1 MISFEFAILDF
12 IQNHL
17 RSDIGDVLMPLITKL
32 GNTGMIWIVLTV
44 ILLLIPK
51 FRNIGFA
58 LAVSLVLDAIC
69 CNVILKPWV
78 ARIRPCDVN
87 TAVHLLIARPT
98 DYSFPSGHAAASFT
112 AVSALYFSHSR
123 LWIPSLV
130 LALLIAFSRLYLYV
144 HYPTDVLAG
153 SMLGMMLG
161 ALGFALSKYLRQK
174 IGVKWK

>member
-1 MISFEFAILDF
+1 MLSFEFTILDF

-32 GNTGMIWIVLTV
+32 GNAGMIWIVLTV

-58 LAVSLVLDAIC
+58 LAVSIVLDAIC

-174 IGVKWK
+174 IRVRRK